1 MFALQSIFTL
11 LCSEISTKSH
21 EISEMITVEDTKGLK
36 KIVEHHSIHLSSM
49 LVKIL
54 ATF

>member
-21 EISEMITVEDTKGLK
+21 EISEITVEDTKGLK

-54 ATF
+54 ATL